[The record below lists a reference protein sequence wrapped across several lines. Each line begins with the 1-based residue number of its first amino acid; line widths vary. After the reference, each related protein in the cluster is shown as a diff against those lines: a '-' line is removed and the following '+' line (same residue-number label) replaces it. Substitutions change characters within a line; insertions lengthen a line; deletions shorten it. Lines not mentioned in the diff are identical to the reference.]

1 KTVDNATPNA
11 GQTVAFTVT
20 ATNNGPSAATGV
32 AISDPLPA
40 GLTFASATASA
51 GTYDQGTGVWTVG
64 ALANGASATLTLNA
78 TVGLSAGTSATNTAT
93 LTAHD
98 QADTNAANNAAS
110 ATVTVPAVD
119 LAVTKTVDNPTPNQG
134 QNVVFTVTLTNN
146 GPSEATN
153 VRVSDVLPTGLT
165 WAGGTA
171 TQGVYSAGT
180 GIWALGTLESGET
193 ATLTITTTVTAAAGT
208 TVTNTATRFPPN
220 EVDTNPA
227 NNSASASVTVTAIDL
242 AVSKSVD
249 VATPGPGATVTF
261 TVGVSNAG
269 PSAATNVVLSDAL
282 PTGLTFVSATASQG
296 SYDSGTGL
304 WTVGTLANGASAS
317 LTLTATVTAAA
328 GTTVTNVASLSAHDQ
343 ADTEYENDTAAASV
357 VVTAV
362 DLAVTKTVDNAAPH
376 SGQSIAFTVGITNN
390 GPSAATNVIVS
401 DALPAGLSFGSFTS
415 SQGFYDEDSG
425 ASWSVG
431 TLASG
436 ASATL
441 TINATVTAAAGATLT
456 NTASLSGHDQA
467 DTNAANNSASA
478 SLTVKA
484 VDLALAKTVDVAA
497 PIAGAQVNFTVTLT
511 NNGPDAATG
520 VTVTDALPAGLTEYG
535 HVASVG
541 TYDGTTWTVGSL
553 GNGAT
558 ATLTITADVGSGT
571 GGSTLTNTAVL
582 GTVVEGDTNAANNSA
597 SASVNVQYQPLA
609 RNYTAPG
616 NTQLRA
622 GAYAAPTTPHYSNA
636 VTLITGTPGLVV
648 TAGTFATSQGG
659 TVTVEAD
666 GDFLYTPPT
675 GFTGN
680 DTFVYTVHTTQTATV
695 TIAVSETIWW
705 VDNRGAPSGATGR
718 SHDPF
723 PTTGDGTGAASPGD
737 YVHVA
742 NGDGTPYYGLSA
754 GAGRLIYGEGVA
766 FSVPGFGVLVPAGT
780 APTLAA
786 DEGNALNLSS
796 TGFAAGFRVDNDEGW
811 GVSAFGV
818 AGGTLEDIEIVAN
831 HPAHGALRI
840 VNGTGTFTLTRID
853 ITHDSNQPAI
863 FIDGGSPTV
872 NMEVTNGSVTSST
885 GKMLHVLNT
894 TAGTV
899 TLSGGAMTSTAGE
912 GIVIDGANGNVVVHN
927 RVTITNPTANA
938 VNVIGSGS
946 GDYTFDHL
954 HLTTVGQRGVSLGY
968 GEGVKTFGLLNINT
982 TNAIAFRAGDATE
995 VNVTDG
1001 ASAIVATGGPAIDFS
1016 SSDLSHTGT
1025 ATFASVWSTNSTAR
1039 GIDLDDVDGTITVN
1053 DGAIVDAAGGGLYVD
1068 GGSVT
1073 LTYAGSIVQQ
1083 NTASRSVGLVNRT
1096 GGTVHLSGNVTDTDG
1111 GIYIADNTTESVSR
1125 FSGTLTLSTGSNIA
1139 FQAIDDEGPGPSA
1152 GTLEVTGA
1160 GNTISNNNGMA
1171 IDIDDAV
1178 IGAGG
1183 VTFQSVS
1190 TSGAFDGIRV
1200 QNVTGG
1206 TFSVT
1211 GTGSAGSG
1219 GTLNDP
1225 TNTGVTLK
1233 DVAGVSL
1240 AYMNITGDGDG
1251 SDHGILG
1258 IGTVTD
1264 LTLDNLVISDAG
1276 AEGIEIPDLRGTSA
1290 ITNSTV
1296 SGSGNHNVLVEA
1308 TSGGLALDV
1317 GGSTFQNSGGGSGLA
1332 FNSRTSSAVSLV
1344 AAAASFLTNNQ
1355 SGLAAASMGEGP
1367 MAVTVT
1373 ANSQLNDNSVNGL
1386 MVFDSLNSVVTL
1398 SVTGSTISGN
1408 VDNGFNLW
1416 SNFSST
1422 ASTGI
1427 LATIDNNT
1435 IRQDTP
1441 GGARALIAD
1450 LRGASI
1456 NRLAIRNNDSES
1468 AGFGFDV
1475 RSRSNAQT
1483 DVTISDNVIVDS
1495 GVSSITID
1503 SEMSSVVCAN
1513 ITGNTITH
1521 TNNTGIDVGNN
1532 GQTSTFNLQGYPGG
1546 SVPTFLGGQNT
1557 ISTGDGSDVISSGSF
1572 GNATCSLP

>member
-1 KTVDNATPNA
+1 
-11 GQTVAFTVT
+11 
-20 ATNNGPSAATGV
+20 TNNGPSAATGV
-32 AISDPLPA
+32 AISDPLPT

-78 TVGLSAGTSATNTAT
+78 TVGLSAGTTATNTAT

-171 TQGVYSAGT
+171 TDGVYNAGT
-180 GIWALGTLESGET
+180 GIWALGTLENGET

-227 NNSASASVTVTAIDL
+227 NNSASASVTVTAVDL
-242 AVSKSVD
+242 AVTKSVD
-249 VATPGPGATVTF
+249 VATPGPGGTVTF

-269 PSAATNVVLSDAL
+269 PSTATNVVLSDAL

-296 SYDSGTGL
+296 SYANGTGL
-304 WTVGTLANGASAS
+304 WTVGSLANGASAS
-317 LTLTATVTAAA
+317 LTLVAMATAAP
-328 GTTVTNVASLSAHDQ
+328 GTTVTNTAALSSHDQ
-343 ADTEYENDTAAASV
+343 ADTNAANNSASAAIT
-357 VVTAV
+357 VTSV
-362 DLAVTKTVDNAAPH
+362 DLAVTKTVDDAAPQ
-376 SGQSIAFTVGITNN
+376 SGQSVTFTIGVANS
-390 GPSAATNVIVS
+390 GPSAATNVALTDV
-401 DALPAGLSFGSFTS
+401 LPAGLSFGSATP
-415 SQGFYDEDSG
+415 SQGNYDDG
-425 ASWSVG
+425 TGVWTVG
-431 TLASG
+431 TLSNG
-436 ASATL
+436 GSATL
-441 TINATVTAAAGATLT
+441 SLLANVSAAPGASLT
-456 NTASLSGHDQA
+456 NTASLSAHDQS
-467 DTNAANNSASA
+467 DSNAANNSASA

-497 PIAGAQVNFTVTLT
+497 PIAGGQVVFTVTLT

-520 VTVTDALPAGLTEYG
+520 VTVTDALPAGLSEYG

-553 GNGAT
+553 ANGAS

-571 GGSTLTNTAVL
+571 GGTTLTNTATL

-597 SASVNVQYQPLA
+597 SASVDVQYQPLA

-622 GAYAAPTTPHYSNA
+622 GAYAAPSTPHYSDA
-636 VTLITGTPGLVV
+636 TTLITGTPGLVV

-675 GFTGN
+675 DFTGN

-695 TIAVSETIWW
+695 TIAVSEIIWY
-705 VDNRGAPSGATGR
+705 VDNRGAGSGASGR

-723 PTTGDGTGAASPGD
+723 PSTGDGTGAAAPGE

-742 NGDGTPYYGLSA
+742 HGNGTPYDGLSA

-766 FSVPGFGVLVPAGT
+766 FSVPGFGMLAPAGT
-780 APTLAA
+780 APILTSG
-786 DEGNALNLSS
+786 EGSALSLSS
-796 TGFAAGFRVDNDEGW
+796 TGFAAGFRVDNTNGW
-811 GVSAFGV
+811 GVSAFGA
-818 AGGTLEDIEIVAN
+818 AGGTLEDIEIVATST
-831 HPAHGALRI
+831 GGLRI

-853 ITHDSNQPAI
+853 IDHSSGDPAI
-863 FIDGGSPTV
+863 YVEGGSPTV
-872 NMEVTNGSVTSST
+872 NMEITNGSVTSST

-894 TAGTV
+894 TGGTV
-899 TLSGGAMTSTAGE
+899 TLSGGAMTSTNGQ
-912 GIVIDGANGNVVVHN
+912 GILIDGANGNVVVHN
-927 RVTITNPTANA
+927 AVTITNPTTHA
-938 VNVIGSGS
+938 VTATGSGS
-946 GDYTFDHL
+946 GDYTFDQL
-954 HLTTVGQRGVSLGY
+954 HLTTVGQRGVSLTY

-1039 GIDLDDVDGTITVN
+1039 GIDLDDVDGTITIN
-1053 DGAIVDAAGGGLYVD
+1053 DGAIVDAAGGGLYVN
-1068 GGSVT
+1068 GGSAT
-1073 LTYAGSIVQQ
+1073 LTYAGSIAQQ
-1083 NTASRSVGLVNRT
+1083 NTAGRSVALVNRT

-1111 GIYIADNTTESVSR
+1111 GIYIADNTTTSVSR
-1125 FSGTLTLSTGSNIA
+1125 FSGTLNLSTGTNIA
-1139 FQAIDDEGPGPSA
+1139 FQAIDDEGSGPSA

-1160 GNTISNNNGMA
+1160 GNTITNNAGTA

-1258 IGTVTD
+1258 TGTVTD

-1317 GGSTFQNSGGGSGLA
+1317 GGSTFQNSSGGSGLA